1 MLVYRDFT
9 QKTYLYEYFRVL
21 CFFWDLTLHI
31 VVEAS
36 TPCPGENNN
45 NIVTKKVSL
54 LVRQIKT

>member
-45 NIVTKKVSL
+45 NIVTKKYHCL
-54 LVRQIKT
+54 